1 MLTHNNIDRQNSVE
15 VSPAPFVYGST
26 LQMGDVTLPAGGF
39 LSLKVHVN
47 QSFLMP
53 YRFHSVRP
61 DGKVMIADRRGTLVG
76 YWQTFDNTEPEIEYV
91 SSLLVDMQGVM
102 IGHVACTVAVM
113 DLIRRVVVSNTETVF
128 LAPNAFEFL
137 PQCHIAMLEG
147 YAKSFGI
154 QSQNNEMEYHT
165 GNLIL
170 DMTGSPSSCVW
181 MGGYTITVNGKEV
194 YIPDDRDIPV
204 NLTNT
209 KDQLERRAEDNGI
222 CNIQVTA
229 GTVSDQAV
237 PVAGKSIVVKAAM
250 MSNLRVLMEDGK
262 LVLRGVLNA

>member
-1 MLTHNNIDRQNSVE
+1 MVYHNNIDRHDSVV

-26 LQMGDVTLPAGGF
+26 LQIGDVTLPAGGF
-39 LSLKVHVN
+39 LALKVYVN
-47 QSFLMP
+47 QNNLMP
-53 YRFHSVRP
+53 YRFHSIQP
-61 DGKVMIADRRGTLVG
+61 DGKVIICDRTGSLVG
-76 YWQTFDNTEPEIEYV
+76 YWQTYDSTEADSSYV
-91 SSLLVDMQGVM
+91 SSVLLDMQGALM
-102 IGHVACTVAVM
+102 GHIACTVAVM

-154 QSQNNEMEYHT
+154 QSQNNEIEYHT

-170 DMTGSPSSCVW
+170 NMTNAADSCVW
-181 MGGYTITVNGKEV
+181 MGGYMIGEGETAITVT
-194 YIPDDRDIPV
+194 DDRDIPV

-209 KDQLERRAEDNGI
+209 QETLEDLADSNGI
-222 CNIQVTA
+222 CYVQANTEQVL
-229 GTVSDQAV
+229 
-237 PVAGKSIVVKAAM
+237 PIAGKSLVVKAAL
-250 MSNLRVLMEDGK
+250 MSNLRVLMVDNK